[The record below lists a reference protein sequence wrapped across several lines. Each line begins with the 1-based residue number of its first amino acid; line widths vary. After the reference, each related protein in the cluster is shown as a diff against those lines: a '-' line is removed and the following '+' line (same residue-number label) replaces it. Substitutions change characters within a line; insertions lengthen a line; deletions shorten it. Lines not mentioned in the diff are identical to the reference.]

1 MADGSITI
9 DARLNKKGAESDL
22 KALQAKVKSTSKQ
35 IGDLD
40 KQLNSAQTKRS
51 ALGDS
56 LNQARQNAD
65 DTAVALEK
73 VNAQLENVKKS
84 HLADIKSEYPGL
96 SDSKVQDVLK
106 SRMEGETSLLNQNQK
121 LLDDLEKQ
129 DAKVAEIESDYNAQ
143 GDAISGLQ
151 KRHAALTAQLNQEN
165 DAVNQQKS
173 LIQHLSGED
182 DMQAYFNKQ
191 ADAIESSFAKIENRQ
206 NKAYGTVDESATQ
219 HAERIVADTKK
230 AVNAQDKA
238 AQAAE
243 NRAARER
250 AAAKSPKGS
259 SVPASSSS
267 AGLLSGRI
275 TGLNKA
281 LSGTLNNALRTVGGL
296 GARVFD
302 TLQRAVDGLRAK
314 LTQSSKNLAKF
325 RNRLMSIV
333 SGALVFNLISAG
345 LRKTTEWMGSAALS
359 SATLRAA
366 LGNLQGAAST
376 AAAPLLQAIL
386 PALTAIANAAAT
398 AFYYIAQL
406 VSFLTGK
413 SIGASKSAAKAMG
426 KYAKAAKS
434 AGSAADGA
442 LAKFDELDVLDK
454 NSGGGAGAIT
464 PNYDFNTDNPFL
476 DEILQAIKDGD
487 WYGVGQLIGEKLRD
501 SLNTIPWPDIQDKA
515 RAWATNIAN
524 CINGFIEVPGLWE
537 AIGHTV
543 AQGLN
548 TALIFAD
555 TLMQGIHWDSLGAG
569 IARGLT
575 TAVAELD
582 WPLLGRVLTDGMRAA
597 ILTLYGFV
605 QTYTGWADL
614 GNSIA
619 ACINSAIANIPW
631 MEAGLGLSGFVIGL
645 LNTLIA
651 AVQGT
656 DWTTLG
662 QNIVSMIGAIDWVG
676 LFSAMGT
683 LAIDVLQAING
694 IIDQVDWGAVGQ
706 KIMECIEAVDWAGI
720 LSQLGEI
727 INNLWPMLMTIIGA
741 SLLPIIGGFVI
752 DSVLAELSKQVGI
765 MGVQLLGKIAGWIVG
780 TMLPTILSGLTA
792 LITAIVS
799 AIGLWPATIIAVL
812 LILGAAVF
820 ACLAAHWD
828 EIKQKLGETL
838 DNLQEKVHSAGEKIK
853 EIWDALWLVVKLIG
867 MQLWEDITQGWN
879 DFWTNIGT
887 ALDSAAA
894 DIQQGW
900 NDAWTAVSDFVSDIW
915 EGITDTIETAI
926 NGIIGL
932 VNGMISAIVGGVNG
946 VISVLNGFGFDV
958 PEWAQDKLG
967 VERVGFNIDPITAP
981 QIPYLAQGAVIP
993 ANHEFL
999 AVLGDQ
1005 TNGTNIEAPLATIQQ
1020 ALAEVMEAYTGQQDI
1035 TIKFAASGGL
1045 EQLVRL
1051 LKPYIDKEEN
1061 RRGAKLVT
1069 GGVY

>member
-129 DAKVAEIESDYNAQ
+129 DTKVAEIESDYNAQ

-206 NKAYGTVDESATQ
+206 NKAYGTIDESATQ

-259 SVPASSSS
+259 SVPGSSSS

-406 VSFLTGK
+406 VAFLTGK

-454 NSGGGAGAIT
+454 NSGGGGAGAIT

-501 SLNTIPWPDIQDKA
+501 SLNAIPWPDIQDKA

-569 IARGLT
+569 LARGIT

-597 ILTLYGFV
+597 ILTLYSFV

-631 MEAGLGLSGFVIGL
+631 MEAGLGLSGFVVGL
-645 LNTLIA
+645 LHTLIA
-651 AVQGT
+651 TVQGT
-656 DWTTLG
+656 DWTALG
-662 QNIVSMIGAIDWVG
+662 QNIVSMVSAIDWVG

-694 IIDQVDWGAVGQ
+694 ILDQVDWGAVGQ

-727 INNLWPMLMTIIGA
+727 INNNWPLLLAILGA
-741 SLLPIIGGFVI
+741 ALLPQISTF
-752 DSVLAELSKQVGI
+752 
-765 MGVQLLGKIAGWIVG
+765 
-780 TMLPTILSGLTA
+780 ILSTVLGAVLNA
-792 LITAIVS
+792 LAVFIASVVAS
-799 AIGLWPATIIAVL
+799 IGLWPL
-812 LILGAAVF
+812 LLVAAVSVI
-820 ACLAAHWD
+820 LAAIIETLRKHGD
-828 EIKQKLGETL
+828 DIRAGVDKFGETIA
-838 DNLQEKVHSAGEKIK
+838 DIIRSAGEKVK
-853 EIWDALWLVVKLIG
+853 EIWNGLWLTVKLIG

-946 VISVLNGFGFDV
+946 VIGVLNGFGFDV

-1035 TIKFAASGGL
+1035 TIRFAGDLA
-1045 EQLVRL
+1045 QLARV

>member
-151 KRHAALTAQLNQEN
+151 KRHAALIAQLNQEN

-250 AAAKSPKGS
+250 AAAAGTSSPAKPTSGN
-259 SVPASSSS
+259 PLRGA
-267 AGLLSGRI
+267 SGRVGSL
-275 TGLNKA
+275 TRA
-281 LSGTLNNALRTVGGL
+281 LSGALSNALRTVGGL
-296 GARVFD
+296 GVRVFG
-302 TLQRAVDGLRAK
+302 TLQRAVDGVRAK
-314 LTQSSKNLAKF
+314 LTQSSKNLASF
-325 RNRLMSIV
+325 RNRLMGIV

-345 LRKTTEWMGSAALS
+345 LRKATEWMGSAALS

-376 AAAPLLQAIL
+376 AAAPLLQALL

-406 VSFLTGK
+406 VAFLTGK

-454 NSGGGAGAIT
+454 NSGGGGAGAIT

-501 SLNTIPWPDIQDKA
+501 SLNAIPWPDIQDKA

-597 ILTLYGFV
+597 ILTLYSFV
-605 QTYTGWADL
+605 QTYEGWADL

-619 ACINSAIANIPW
+619 ACLNSAIANIPW
-631 MEAGLGLSGFVIGL
+631 TEAGLGLSGFVIGL

-676 LFSAMGT
+676 LFSTLST
-683 LAIDVLQAING
+683 LALSILEAANNVLS
-694 IIDQVDWGAVGQ
+694 QVDWNAVGE
-706 KIMECIEAVDWAGI
+706 KVKECLEAVDWVGI
-720 LSQLGEI
+720 LSQLGEL
-727 INNLWPMLMTIIGA
+727 INNNWPLLLATLGA
-741 SLLPIIGGFVI
+741 ALLPQISTFILSTVLG
-752 DSVLAELSKQVGI
+752 SVLTSLAGF
-765 MGVQLLGKIAGWIVG
+765 IASVV
-780 TMLPTILSGLTA
+780 A
-792 LITAIVS
+792 
-799 AIGLWPATIIAVL
+799 AIGLWPL
-812 LILGAAVF
+812 LLVAAVSVILIAIIETLRKHGDDIRAGVDKF
-820 ACLAAHWD
+820 
-828 EIKQKLGETL
+828 GETIA
-838 DNLQEKVHSAGEKIK
+838 DIIRSAGEKIK
-853 EIWDALWLVVKLIG
+853 AIWGALWLVVKLIG
-867 MQLWEDITQGWN
+867 MQLWENITQGWN
-879 DFWTNIGT
+879 DFWTNIGI
-887 ALDSAAA
+887 ALNSAAA

-932 VNGMISAIVGGVNG
+932 VNGMISAIVAGVNG
-946 VISVLNGFGFDV
+946 VIGVLNGFGFDV

-1035 TIKFAASGGL
+1035 TIRFAGDLA
-1045 EQLVRL
+1045 QLARV

>member
-121 LLDDLEKQ
+121 LLNDLEKQ

-219 HAERIVADTKK
+219 HAERIVAETQK

-243 NRAARER
+243 SRAAREH
-250 AAAKSPKGS
+250 AIAAKSPKGS
-259 SVPASSSS
+259 SVPGSSGS

-281 LSGTLNNALRTVGGL
+281 LSGTLNNALRTVGGI
-296 GARVFD
+296 GTRVFG
-302 TLQRAVDGLRAK
+302 TLQQAVDGLRAK

-366 LGNLQGAAST
+366 LGSLQGAAST

-413 SIGASKSAAKAMG
+413 SIGASQSAAKAMG

-501 SLNTIPWPDIQDKA
+501 SLNAIPWPDIQDKA

-597 ILTLYGFV
+597 ILTLYSFV

-631 MEAGLGLSGFVIGL
+631 MEAGLGLSGFVVGL
-645 LNTLIA
+645 LHTLIA
-651 AVQGT
+651 TVQST
-656 DWTTLG
+656 DWTALG
-662 QNIVSMIGAIDWVG
+662 QNIVSMVSSIDWVG

-694 IIDQVDWGAVGQ
+694 ILDQVDWGAVGQ

-727 INNLWPMLMTIIGA
+727 INNNWPLLLAILGA
-741 SLLPIIGGFVI
+741 ALLPQISTF
-752 DSVLAELSKQVGI
+752 
-765 MGVQLLGKIAGWIVG
+765 
-780 TMLPTILSGLTA
+780 ILSTVLGAVLNA
-792 LITAIVS
+792 LAVFIASVVAS
-799 AIGLWPATIIAVL
+799 IGLWPL
-812 LILGAAVF
+812 LLVAAVSVI
-820 ACLAAHWD
+820 LAAIIETLRKHGD
-828 EIKQKLGETL
+828 DIRAGVDKFGETIA
-838 DNLQEKVHSAGEKIK
+838 DIIRSAGEKVK
-853 EIWDALWLVVKLIG
+853 EIWNGLWLTVKLIG

-879 DFWTNIGT
+879 DFWINIGT

-946 VISVLNGFGFDV
+946 VIGVLNGFGFDV

-1035 TIKFAASGGL
+1035 TIRFAGDLA
-1045 EQLVRL
+1045 QLARV

>member
-121 LLDDLEKQ
+121 LLNDLEKQ
-129 DAKVAEIESDYNAQ
+129 DAKVAEIEWDYNAQ

-219 HAERIVADTKK
+219 HAERIVAETQK

-243 NRAARER
+243 SRAAREH
-250 AAAKSPKGS
+250 AIAAKSPKGS
-259 SVPASSSS
+259 SVPGSSGS

-281 LSGTLNNALRTVGGL
+281 LSGTLNNALRTVGGI
-296 GARVFD
+296 GTRVFG
-302 TLQRAVDGLRAK
+302 TLQQAVDGLRAK

-366 LGNLQGAAST
+366 LGSLQGAAST

-413 SIGASKSAAKAMG
+413 SIGASQSAAKAMG

-501 SLNTIPWPDIQDKA
+501 SLNAIPWPDIQDKA

-597 ILTLYGFV
+597 ILTLYSFV

-645 LNTLIA
+645 LHTLIA
-651 AVQGT
+651 TVQGT
-656 DWTTLG
+656 DWTALG
-662 QNIVSMIGAIDWVG
+662 QNIVSMVSAIDWVG
-676 LFSAMGT
+676 LFSAMST

-694 IIDQVDWGAVGQ
+694 ILNQVDWDAVGQ
-706 KIMECIEAVDWAGI
+706 KIMECLEAVDWAGI

-727 INNLWPMLMTIIGA
+727 INNNWPLLLAVLGA
-741 SLLPIIGGFVI
+741 ALLPQISTF
-752 DSVLAELSKQVGI
+752 
-765 MGVQLLGKIAGWIVG
+765 
-780 TMLPTILSGLTA
+780 ILSTVLGAVLKA
-792 LITAIVS
+792 LAVFIASVVAS
-799 AIGLWPATIIAVL
+799 IGLWPLLLVTAVAVIMTAIIETLRKHGDDIRAGVDK
-812 LILGAAVF
+812 F
-820 ACLAAHWD
+820 
-828 EIKQKLGETL
+828 GETIA
-838 DNLQEKVHSAGEKIK
+838 DIIRSAGEKIK

-915 EGITDTIETAI
+915 DGITDTIKTAI

-946 VISVLNGFGFDV
+946 VIGVLNGFGFDV

-1035 TIKFAASGGL
+1035 TIRFAGDLA
-1045 EQLVRL
+1045 QLARV

>member
-121 LLDDLEKQ
+121 LLNDLEKQ

-219 HAERIVADTKK
+219 HAERIVAETQK

-243 NRAARER
+243 SRAAREH
-250 AAAKSPKGS
+250 AIAAKSPKGS
-259 SVPASSSS
+259 SVPGSSGS

-281 LSGTLNNALRTVGGL
+281 LSGTLNNALRTVGGI
-296 GARVFD
+296 GTRVFG
-302 TLQRAVDGLRAK
+302 TLQQAVDGLRAK

-366 LGNLQGAAST
+366 LGSLQGAAST

-413 SIGASKSAAKAMG
+413 SIGASQSAAKAMG

-501 SLNTIPWPDIQDKA
+501 SLNAIPWPDIQDKA

-597 ILTLYGFV
+597 ILTLYSFV

-631 MEAGLGLSGFVIGL
+631 MEAGLGLSGFVVGL
-645 LNTLIA
+645 LHTLIA
-651 AVQGT
+651 TVQGT
-656 DWTTLG
+656 DWTALG
-662 QNIVSMIGAIDWVG
+662 QNIVSMVSSIDWVG

-694 IIDQVDWGAVGQ
+694 ILDQVDWGAVGQ

-727 INNLWPMLMTIIGA
+727 INNNWPLLLAILGA
-741 SLLPIIGGFVI
+741 ALLPQISTF
-752 DSVLAELSKQVGI
+752 
-765 MGVQLLGKIAGWIVG
+765 
-780 TMLPTILSGLTA
+780 ILSTVLGAVLNA
-792 LITAIVS
+792 LAVFIASVVAS
-799 AIGLWPATIIAVL
+799 IGLWPL
-812 LILGAAVF
+812 LLVAAVSVI
-820 ACLAAHWD
+820 LAAIIETLRKHGD
-828 EIKQKLGETL
+828 DIRAGVDKFGETIA
-838 DNLQEKVHSAGEKIK
+838 DIIRSAGEKVK
-853 EIWDALWLVVKLIG
+853 EIWNGLWLTVKLIG

-879 DFWTNIGT
+879 DFWINIGT

-915 EGITDTIETAI
+915 EDITDTIETAI

-946 VISVLNGFGFDV
+946 VIGVLNGFGFDV

-1035 TIKFAASGGL
+1035 TIRFAGDLA
-1045 EQLVRL
+1045 QLARV

>member
-84 HLADIKSEYPGL
+84 HLADIKSDYPGL

-151 KRHAALTAQLNQEN
+151 KRHAALTSQLNQEN

-259 SVPASSSS
+259 SVPGSSSS
-267 AGLLSGRI
+267 ARLLSGRI

-501 SLNTIPWPDIQDKA
+501 SLNAIPWPDIQDKA

-597 ILTLYGFV
+597 ILTLYSFV

-631 MEAGLGLSGFVIGL
+631 MEAGLGLSGFVVGL
-645 LNTLIA
+645 LHTLIA
-651 AVQGT
+651 TVQGT
-656 DWTTLG
+656 DWTALG
-662 QNIVSMIGAIDWVG
+662 QNIVSMVSAIDWVG

-683 LAIDVLQAING
+683 LAIDVLQAINS
-694 IIDQVDWGAVGQ
+694 ILDQVDWDAVGQ
-706 KIMECIEAVDWAGI
+706 KIMECIEVVDWAGI

-727 INNLWPMLMTIIGA
+727 INNNWPLLLAILGA
-741 SLLPIIGGFVI
+741 ALLPQISTF
-752 DSVLAELSKQVGI
+752 
-765 MGVQLLGKIAGWIVG
+765 
-780 TMLPTILSGLTA
+780 ILSTVLGTVLNA
-792 LITAIVS
+792 LAVFIASVVAS
-799 AIGLWPATIIAVL
+799 IGLWPL
-812 LILGAAVF
+812 LLVAAVSVI
-820 ACLAAHWD
+820 LAAIIETLRKHGD
-828 EIKQKLGETL
+828 DIRAGVDKFGETIA
-838 DNLQEKVHSAGEKIK
+838 DIIRSAGEKVK
-853 EIWDALWLVVKLIG
+853 EIWNGLWLTVKLIG

-932 VNGMISAIVGGVNG
+932 VNSMISAIVGGVNG

-1005 TNGTNIEAPLATIQQ
+1005 TNGTNIEAPLATIQH

-1035 TIKFAASGGL
+1035 TIRFAGDLA
-1045 EQLVRL
+1045 QLARV

>member
-84 HLADIKSEYPGL
+84 HLADIKSDYPGL

-259 SVPASSSS
+259 SVPGSSSS

-314 LTQSSKNLAKF
+314 LTQSSKNLASF

-501 SLNTIPWPDIQDKA
+501 SLNAIPWPDIQDKA

-597 ILTLYGFV
+597 ILTLYSFV

-631 MEAGLGLSGFVIGL
+631 MEAGLGLSGFVVGL
-645 LNTLIA
+645 LHTLIA
-651 AVQGT
+651 TVQGT
-656 DWTTLG
+656 DWTALG
-662 QNIVSMIGAIDWVG
+662 QNIVSMVSAIDWVG

-683 LAIDVLQAING
+683 LAIDVLQAINS
-694 IIDQVDWGAVGQ
+694 ILDQVDWDAVGQ
-706 KIMECIEAVDWAGI
+706 KIMACIEVVDWAGI

-727 INNLWPMLMTIIGA
+727 INNNWPLLLAILGA
-741 SLLPIIGGFVI
+741 ALLPQISTF
-752 DSVLAELSKQVGI
+752 
-765 MGVQLLGKIAGWIVG
+765 
-780 TMLPTILSGLTA
+780 ILSTVLGTVLNA
-792 LITAIVS
+792 LAVFIASVVAS
-799 AIGLWPATIIAVL
+799 IGLWPL
-812 LILGAAVF
+812 LLVAAVSVI
-820 ACLAAHWD
+820 LAAIIETLRKHGD
-828 EIKQKLGETL
+828 DIRAGVNKFGETIA
-838 DNLQEKVHSAGEKIK
+838 DIIRSAGEKVK
-853 EIWDALWLVVKLIG
+853 EIWNGLWLTVKLIG

-932 VNGMISAIVGGVNG
+932 VNSMISAIVGGVNG

-1035 TIKFAASGGL
+1035 TIRFAGDLA
-1045 EQLVRL
+1045 QLARV

>member
-151 KRHAALTAQLNQEN
+151 KRHAALTAQLNQEK

-259 SVPASSSS
+259 SVPGSSSS

-376 AAAPLLQAIL
+376 AAAPLLHAIL

-413 SIGASKSAAKAMG
+413 SIGASQGAAKAMG

-501 SLNTIPWPDIQDKA
+501 SLNAIPWPDIQDKA

-569 IARGLT
+569 LARGLT

-597 ILTLYGFV
+597 ILTLYSFV

-631 MEAGLGLSGFVIGL
+631 MEAGLGLSGFVVGL
-645 LNTLIA
+645 LHTLIA
-651 AVQGT
+651 TVQGT
-656 DWTTLG
+656 DWTALG
-662 QNIVSMIGAIDWVG
+662 QNIVSMVSAIDWVG

-694 IIDQVDWGAVGQ
+694 ILDQVDWGAVGQ
-706 KIMECIEAVDWAGI
+706 KIMECIEAVDWTGI

-727 INNLWPMLMTIIGA
+727 INNNWPLLLAILGA
-741 SLLPIIGGFVI
+741 ALLPQISTF
-752 DSVLAELSKQVGI
+752 
-765 MGVQLLGKIAGWIVG
+765 
-780 TMLPTILSGLTA
+780 ILSTVLGTVLNA
-792 LITAIVS
+792 LAVFIASVVAS
-799 AIGLWPATIIAVL
+799 IGLWPL
-812 LILGAAVF
+812 LLVAAVSVI
-820 ACLAAHWD
+820 LAAIIETLRKHGD
-828 EIKQKLGETL
+828 DIRAGVDKFGETIA
-838 DNLQEKVHSAGEKIK
+838 DIIRSAGEKIK
-853 EIWDALWLVVKLIG
+853 AIWDALWLVVKLIG
-867 MQLWEDITQGWN
+867 MQLWEDIQQGWN

-915 EGITDTIETAI
+915 EDITDTIETAI

-932 VNGMISAIVGGVNG
+932 VNSMISAIVGGVNS
-946 VISVLNGFGFDV
+946 VIGVLNGFGFDV

-1035 TIKFAASGGL
+1035 TIRFAGDLA
-1045 EQLVRL
+1045 QLARV

>member
-106 SRMEGETSLLNQNQK
+106 SRMEGETSLLSQNQK

-129 DAKVAEIESDYNAQ
+129 DTKVAEIESDYNAQ

-243 NRAARER
+243 DRAARER

-259 SVPASSSS
+259 SVPGSSSS

-314 LTQSSKNLAKF
+314 LTQSNKNLASF

-464 PNYDFNTDNPFL
+464 PNYDFSTDNPFL

-501 SLNTIPWPDIQDKA
+501 SLNAIPWPDIQDKA

-569 IARGLT
+569 LARGLT

-597 ILTLYGFV
+597 ILTLYSFV

-631 MEAGLGLSGFVIGL
+631 MEAGLGLSGFVVGL
-645 LNTLIA
+645 LHTLIA
-651 AVQGT
+651 TVQGT
-656 DWTTLG
+656 DWTALG
-662 QNIVSMIGAIDWVG
+662 QNIVSMVSAIDWVG

-694 IIDQVDWGAVGQ
+694 ILDQVDWGAVGQ

-727 INNLWPMLMTIIGA
+727 INNNWPLLLAILGA
-741 SLLPIIGGFVI
+741 ALLPQISTF
-752 DSVLAELSKQVGI
+752 
-765 MGVQLLGKIAGWIVG
+765 
-780 TMLPTILSGLTA
+780 ILSTVLGTVLNA
-792 LITAIVS
+792 LAVFIASVVAS
-799 AIGLWPATIIAVL
+799 IGLWPL
-812 LILGAAVF
+812 LLVAAVSVI
-820 ACLAAHWD
+820 LAAIIETLRKHGD
-828 EIKQKLGETL
+828 DIRAGVDKFGETIA
-838 DNLQEKVHSAGEKIK
+838 DIIRSAGEKIK

-867 MQLWEDITQGWN
+867 MQLWEDITQSWN

-932 VNGMISAIVGGVNG
+932 VNSMISAIVGGVNG
-946 VISVLNGFGFDV
+946 VIGVLNGFGFDV

-1035 TIKFAASGGL
+1035 TIRFAGDLA
-1045 EQLVRL
+1045 QLARV

>member
-129 DAKVAEIESDYNAQ
+129 DTKVAEIESDYNAQ

-206 NKAYGTVDESATQ
+206 NKAYGTINESATQ

-259 SVPASSSS
+259 SVPGSSSS

-464 PNYDFNTDNPFL
+464 PNYDFSTDNPFL

-501 SLNTIPWPDIQDKA
+501 SLNAIPWPDIQDKA

-569 IARGLT
+569 LARGLT
-575 TAVAELD
+575 TAVAELN

-597 ILTLYGFV
+597 ILTLYSFV

-631 MEAGLGLSGFVIGL
+631 MEAGLGLSGFVVGL
-645 LNTLIA
+645 LHTLIA
-651 AVQGT
+651 TVQGT
-656 DWTTLG
+656 DWTALG
-662 QNIVSMIGAIDWVG
+662 QNIVSMVSAIDWVG

-694 IIDQVDWGAVGQ
+694 ILDQVDWGAVGQ

-727 INNLWPMLMTIIGA
+727 INNNWPLLLAILGA
-741 SLLPIIGGFVI
+741 ALLPQISTF
-752 DSVLAELSKQVGI
+752 
-765 MGVQLLGKIAGWIVG
+765 
-780 TMLPTILSGLTA
+780 ILSTVLGTVLNA
-792 LITAIVS
+792 LAVFIASVVAS
-799 AIGLWPATIIAVL
+799 IGLWPL
-812 LILGAAVF
+812 LLVAAVSVI
-820 ACLAAHWD
+820 LAAIIETLRKHGD
-828 EIKQKLGETL
+828 DIRAGVDKFGETIA
-838 DNLQEKVHSAGEKIK
+838 DIIRSAGEKVK
-853 EIWDALWLVVKLIG
+853 EIWNGLWLTVKLIG

-932 VNGMISAIVGGVNG
+932 VNSMISAIVGGVNG
-946 VISVLNGFGFDV
+946 VIGVLNGFGFDV

-1035 TIKFAASGGL
+1035 TIRFAGDLA
-1045 EQLVRL
+1045 QLARV

>member
-129 DAKVAEIESDYNAQ
+129 DTKVAEIESDYNAQ

-206 NKAYGTVDESATQ
+206 NKAYGTIDESATQ

-259 SVPASSSS
+259 SVPGSSSS

-296 GARVFD
+296 GARVFG

-345 LRKTTEWMGSAALS
+345 LRKITEWMGSAALS

-413 SIGASKSAAKAMG
+413 SIGASQSAAKAMG

-454 NSGGGAGAIT
+454 NSGGGGAGTIT

-501 SLNTIPWPDIQDKA
+501 SLNAIPWPDIQDKA

-569 IARGLT
+569 LARGLT

-597 ILTLYGFV
+597 ILTLYSFV

-631 MEAGLGLSGFVIGL
+631 MEAGLGLSGFVVGL
-645 LNTLIA
+645 LHTLIA
-651 AVQGT
+651 TVQGT
-656 DWTTLG
+656 DWTALG
-662 QNIVSMIGAIDWVG
+662 QNIVSMVSAIDWVG

-694 IIDQVDWGAVGQ
+694 ILDQVDWGAVGQ

-727 INNLWPMLMTIIGA
+727 INNNWPLLLAILGA
-741 SLLPIIGGFVI
+741 ALLPQISTF
-752 DSVLAELSKQVGI
+752 
-765 MGVQLLGKIAGWIVG
+765 
-780 TMLPTILSGLTA
+780 ILSTVLGTVLNA
-792 LITAIVS
+792 LAVFIASVVAS
-799 AIGLWPATIIAVL
+799 IGLWPL
-812 LILGAAVF
+812 LLVAAVSVI
-820 ACLAAHWD
+820 LAAIIETLRKHGD
-828 EIKQKLGETL
+828 DIRAGVDKFGETIA
-838 DNLQEKVHSAGEKIK
+838 DIIRSAGEKIK

-887 ALDSAAA
+887 ALDSAVA

-915 EGITDTIETAI
+915 DGITDTIETAI

-946 VISVLNGFGFDV
+946 VIGVLNGFGFDV

-1035 TIKFAASGGL
+1035 TIRFAGDLA
-1045 EQLVRL
+1045 QLARV

>member
-84 HLADIKSEYPGL
+84 HLADIKSDYPGL

-191 ADAIESSFAKIENRQ
+191 ADAIESSFSKIENRQ
-206 NKAYGTVDESATQ
+206 NKAYGTIDESATQ

-259 SVPASSSS
+259 SVPGSSSS

-376 AAAPLLQAIL
+376 AAAPLLQALL

-406 VSFLTGK
+406 VAFLTGK

-454 NSGGGAGAIT
+454 NSGGGGAGAIT

-501 SLNTIPWPDIQDKA
+501 SLNAIPWPDIQDKA

-569 IARGLT
+569 LARGLT

-597 ILTLYGFV
+597 ILTLYSFV

-631 MEAGLGLSGFVIGL
+631 MEAGLGLSGFVVGL
-645 LNTLIA
+645 LHTLIA
-651 AVQGT
+651 TVQGT
-656 DWTTLG
+656 DWTALG
-662 QNIVSMIGAIDWVG
+662 QNIVSMVSAIDWVG

-694 IIDQVDWGAVGQ
+694 ILDQVDWGAVGQ
-706 KIMECIEAVDWAGI
+706 KIMECIDAVDWAGI

-727 INNLWPMLMTIIGA
+727 INNNWPLLLAILGA
-741 SLLPIIGGFVI
+741 ALLPQISTF
-752 DSVLAELSKQVGI
+752 
-765 MGVQLLGKIAGWIVG
+765 
-780 TMLPTILSGLTA
+780 ILSTVLGTVLNA
-792 LITAIVS
+792 LAVFIASVVAS
-799 AIGLWPATIIAVL
+799 IGLWPL
-812 LILGAAVF
+812 LLVAAVSVI
-820 ACLAAHWD
+820 LAAIIETLRKHGD
-828 EIKQKLGETL
+828 DIRAGVDKFGETIA
-838 DNLQEKVHSAGEKIK
+838 DIIRSAGEKIK

-946 VISVLNGFGFDV
+946 VIGVLNGFGFDV

-1035 TIKFAASGGL
+1035 TIRFAGDLA
-1045 EQLVRL
+1045 QLARV

>member
-84 HLADIKSEYPGL
+84 HLADIKSDYPGL

-259 SVPASSSS
+259 SVPGSSSS

-314 LTQSSKNLAKF
+314 LTQSSKNLASF

-376 AAAPLLQAIL
+376 AAAPLLQALL

-501 SLNTIPWPDIQDKA
+501 SLNAIPWPDIQDKA

-597 ILTLYGFV
+597 ILTLYSFV

-631 MEAGLGLSGFVIGL
+631 MEAGLGLSGFVVGL
-645 LNTLIA
+645 LHTLIA
-651 AVQGT
+651 TVQGT
-656 DWTTLG
+656 DWTALG
-662 QNIVSMIGAIDWVG
+662 QNIVSMVSAIDWVG

-694 IIDQVDWGAVGQ
+694 ILNQVDWGAVGQ

-727 INNLWPMLMTIIGA
+727 INNNWPLLLTILGA
-741 SLLPIIGGFVI
+741 ALLPQISTF
-752 DSVLAELSKQVGI
+752 
-765 MGVQLLGKIAGWIVG
+765 
-780 TMLPTILSGLTA
+780 ILSTVLGAVLNA
-792 LITAIVS
+792 LAVFIASVVAS
-799 AIGLWPATIIAVL
+799 IGLWPL
-812 LILGAAVF
+812 LLVAAVSVI
-820 ACLAAHWD
+820 LAAIIETLRKHGD
-828 EIKQKLGETL
+828 DIRAGVDKFGETIA
-838 DNLQEKVHSAGEKIK
+838 DIIRSAGEKVK
-853 EIWDALWLVVKLIG
+853 EIWNGLWLTVKLIG

-887 ALDSAAA
+887 ALDSAVA

-932 VNGMISAIVGGVNG
+932 VNSMISAIVGGVNG

-1035 TIKFAASGGL
+1035 TIRFAGDLA
-1045 EQLVRL
+1045 QLARV

>member
-151 KRHAALTAQLNQEN
+151 KRHAALTAQLNQEKN
-165 DAVNQQKS
+165 AVNQQKS

-219 HAERIVADTKK
+219 HAERIVAETQK

-243 NRAARER
+243 SRAAREH
-250 AAAKSPKGS
+250 AIAAKSPKGS
-259 SVPASSSS
+259 SVPGSSGS

-296 GARVFD
+296 GARVFG

-345 LRKTTEWMGSAALS
+345 LRKITEWMGSAALS

-413 SIGASKSAAKAMG
+413 SIGASQSAAKAMG

-476 DEILQAIKDGD
+476 DEIMQAIKDGD

-501 SLNTIPWPDIQDKA
+501 SLNAIPWPDIQDKA

-597 ILTLYGFV
+597 ILTLYSFV

-631 MEAGLGLSGFVIGL
+631 TEAGLGLSGFVVGL
-645 LNTLIA
+645 LHTLIA
-651 AVQGT
+651 TVQGT
-656 DWTTLG
+656 DWTALG
-662 QNIVSMIGAIDWVG
+662 QNIVSMVSTIDWVG

-694 IIDQVDWGAVGQ
+694 ILDQVDWGAVGQ

-727 INNLWPMLMTIIGA
+727 INNNWPLLLAILGA
-741 SLLPIIGGFVI
+741 ALLPQISTF
-752 DSVLAELSKQVGI
+752 
-765 MGVQLLGKIAGWIVG
+765 
-780 TMLPTILSGLTA
+780 ILSTVLGAVLNA
-792 LITAIVS
+792 LAVFIASVVAS
-799 AIGLWPATIIAVL
+799 IGLWPL
-812 LILGAAVF
+812 LLVAAVSVI
-820 ACLAAHWD
+820 LAAIIETLRKHGD
-828 EIKQKLGETL
+828 DIRAGVDKFGETIA
-838 DNLQEKVHSAGEKIK
+838 DIIRSAGEKVK
-853 EIWDALWLVVKLIG
+853 EIWNGLWLTVKLIG

-887 ALDSAAA
+887 ALDSAVA

-932 VNGMISAIVGGVNG
+932 VNGMISAIVDGVNG
-946 VISVLNGFGFDV
+946 VIGVLNGFGFDV

-1035 TIKFAASGGL
+1035 TIRFAGDLA
-1045 EQLVRL
+1045 QLARV

>member
-151 KRHAALTAQLNQEN
+151 KRHAALTAQLNQEK

-219 HAERIVADTKK
+219 HAERIVAETQK

-243 NRAARER
+243 SRAAREH
-250 AAAKSPKGS
+250 AIAAKSPKGS
-259 SVPASSSS
+259 SVPGSSGS

-296 GARVFD
+296 GARVFG

-345 LRKTTEWMGSAALS
+345 LRKITEWMGSAALS

-413 SIGASKSAAKAMG
+413 SIGASQSAAKAMG

-476 DEILQAIKDGD
+476 DEIMQAIKDGD

-501 SLNTIPWPDIQDKA
+501 SLNAIPWPDIQDKA

-597 ILTLYGFV
+597 ILTLYSFV

-631 MEAGLGLSGFVIGL
+631 MEAGLGLSGFVVGL
-645 LNTLIA
+645 LHTLIA
-651 AVQGT
+651 TVQGT
-656 DWTTLG
+656 DWTALG
-662 QNIVSMIGAIDWVG
+662 QNIVSMVSAIDWVG

-694 IIDQVDWGAVGQ
+694 ILDQVDWGAVGQ
-706 KIMECIEAVDWAGI
+706 KIMECIDAVDWAGI

-727 INNLWPMLMTIIGA
+727 INNNWPLLLAILGA
-741 SLLPIIGGFVI
+741 ALLPQISTF
-752 DSVLAELSKQVGI
+752 
-765 MGVQLLGKIAGWIVG
+765 
-780 TMLPTILSGLTA
+780 ILSTVLGTVLNA
-792 LITAIVS
+792 LAVFIASVVAS
-799 AIGLWPATIIAVL
+799 IGLWPL
-812 LILGAAVF
+812 LLVAAVSVI
-820 ACLAAHWD
+820 LAAIIETLRKHGD
-828 EIKQKLGETL
+828 DIRAGVDKFGETIA
-838 DNLQEKVHSAGEKIK
+838 DIIRSAGEKIK

-887 ALDSAAA
+887 ALDSAVA

-932 VNGMISAIVGGVNG
+932 VNGMISAIVDGVNG
-946 VISVLNGFGFDV
+946 VIGVLNGFGFDV

-1035 TIKFAASGGL
+1035 TIRFAGDLA
-1045 EQLVRL
+1045 QLARV

>member
-121 LLDDLEKQ
+121 LLNDLEKQ

-219 HAERIVADTKK
+219 HAERIVAETQK

-243 NRAARER
+243 SRAAREH
-250 AAAKSPKGS
+250 AIAAKSPKGS
-259 SVPASSSS
+259 SVPGSSGS

-281 LSGTLNNALRTVGGL
+281 LSGTLNNALRTVGGI
-296 GARVFD
+296 GTRVFG
-302 TLQRAVDGLRAK
+302 TLQQAVDGLRAK

-366 LGNLQGAAST
+366 LGSLQGAAST

-413 SIGASKSAAKAMG
+413 SIGASQSAAKAMG

-454 NSGGGAGAIT
+454 NSDGGAGAIT

-476 DEILQAIKDGD
+476 DEIMQAVKDGD

-501 SLNTIPWPDIQDKA
+501 SLNAIPWPDIQDKA

-597 ILTLYGFV
+597 ILTLYSFV

-631 MEAGLGLSGFVIGL
+631 TEAGLGLSGFVVGL
-645 LNTLIA
+645 LHTLIA
-651 AVQGT
+651 TVQGT
-656 DWTTLG
+656 DWTALG
-662 QNIVSMIGAIDWVG
+662 QNIVSMVSTIDWVG

-694 IIDQVDWGAVGQ
+694 ILDQVDWGAVGQ

-727 INNLWPMLMTIIGA
+727 INNNWPLLLAILGA
-741 SLLPIIGGFVI
+741 ALLPQISTF
-752 DSVLAELSKQVGI
+752 
-765 MGVQLLGKIAGWIVG
+765 
-780 TMLPTILSGLTA
+780 ILSTVLGAVLNA
-792 LITAIVS
+792 LAVFIASVVAS
-799 AIGLWPATIIAVL
+799 IGLWPL
-812 LILGAAVF
+812 LLVAAVSVI
-820 ACLAAHWD
+820 LAAIIETLRKHGD
-828 EIKQKLGETL
+828 DIRAGVDKFGETIA
-838 DNLQEKVHSAGEKIK
+838 DIIRSAGEKVK
-853 EIWDALWLVVKLIG
+853 EIWNGLWLTVKLIG

-887 ALDSAAA
+887 ALDSAVA

-915 EGITDTIETAI
+915 ECITDTIETAI

-946 VISVLNGFGFDV
+946 VIGVLNGFGFDV
-958 PEWAQDKLG
+958 PEWAQDKIG

-1020 ALAEVMEAYTGQQDI
+1020 ALAEVMDAYTGQQDI
-1035 TIKFAASGGL
+1035 TIRFAGDLA
-1045 EQLVRL
+1045 QLARV

>member
-1 MADGSITI
+1 MADGSIII

-121 LLDDLEKQ
+121 ILDDLEKQ

-165 DAVNQQKS
+165 DAVNQQKN

-219 HAERIVADTKK
+219 HAERIVAETQK
-230 AVNAQDKA
+230 AVSAQDKA

-243 NRAARER
+243 SRAAREHA

-259 SVPASSSS
+259 SVPGSSGS

-296 GARVFD
+296 GARVFG

-314 LTQSSKNLAKF
+314 LTQSSKNIAKF

-345 LRKTTEWMGSAALS
+345 LRKITEWMGSAALS

-376 AAAPLLQAIL
+376 AATPLLQAIL

-413 SIGASKSAAKAMG
+413 SIGASQSAAKAMG

-476 DEILQAIKDGD
+476 DEIMQAIKDGD

-501 SLNTIPWPDIQDKA
+501 SLNAIPWPDIQDKA

-569 IARGLT
+569 LARGLT

-597 ILTLYGFV
+597 ILTLYSFV

-631 MEAGLGLSGFVIGL
+631 MEAGLGLSGFVVGL
-645 LNTLIA
+645 LHTLIA
-651 AVQGT
+651 TVQGT
-656 DWTTLG
+656 DWTALG
-662 QNIVSMIGAIDWVG
+662 QNIVSMVSAIDWVG

-694 IIDQVDWGAVGQ
+694 ILGQVDWGAVGQ
-706 KIMECIEAVDWAGI
+706 KIMDCIEAVDWAGI

-727 INNLWPMLMTIIGA
+727 INNNWPLLLAILGA
-741 SLLPIIGGFVI
+741 ALLPQISTFI
-752 DSVLAELSKQVGI
+752 LST
-765 MGVQLLGKIAGWIVG
+765 LLGAV
-780 TMLPTILSGLTA
+780 LNA
-792 LITAIVS
+792 LAVFITSVVAS
-799 AIGLWPATIIAVL
+799 IGLWPL
-812 LILGAAVF
+812 LLVAAVSVI
-820 ACLAAHWD
+820 LAAIIETLRKHGD
-828 EIKQKLGETL
+828 DIRAGVDKFGETIA
-838 DNLQEKVHSAGEKIK
+838 DIIRSAGEKVK
-853 EIWDALWLVVKLIG
+853 EIWNGLWLTVKLIG

-879 DFWTNIGT
+879 DFWANIGT

-932 VNGMISAIVGGVNG
+932 VNGMISAIVDGVNG
-946 VISVLNGFGFDV
+946 VIGVLNGFGFDV

-1035 TIKFAASGGL
+1035 TIRFAGDLA
-1045 EQLVRL
+1045 QLARV

>member
-129 DAKVAEIESDYNAQ
+129 DTKVAEIESDYNAQ

-206 NKAYGTVDESATQ
+206 NKAYGTIDESATQ

-259 SVPASSSS
+259 SVPGSSSS

-302 TLQRAVDGLRAK
+302 TLQCAVDGLRAK

-406 VSFLTGK
+406 VAFLTGK

-454 NSGGGAGAIT
+454 NSGGGGAGAIT

-501 SLNTIPWPDIQDKA
+501 SLNAIPWPDIQDKA

-597 ILTLYGFV
+597 ILTLYSFV

-631 MEAGLGLSGFVIGL
+631 TEAGLGLSGFVVGL
-645 LNTLIA
+645 LHTLIA
-651 AVQGT
+651 TVQGT
-656 DWTTLG
+656 DWTALG
-662 QNIVSMIGAIDWVG
+662 QNIVSMVSAIDWVG

-694 IIDQVDWGAVGQ
+694 ILDQVDWGAVGQ

-727 INNLWPMLMTIIGA
+727 INNNWPLLLAILGA
-741 SLLPIIGGFVI
+741 ALLPQISTF
-752 DSVLAELSKQVGI
+752 
-765 MGVQLLGKIAGWIVG
+765 
-780 TMLPTILSGLTA
+780 ILSTVLGAVLNA
-792 LITAIVS
+792 LAVFIASVVAS
-799 AIGLWPATIIAVL
+799 IGLWPL
-812 LILGAAVF
+812 LLVAAVSVI
-820 ACLAAHWD
+820 LAAIIETLRKHGD
-828 EIKQKLGETL
+828 DIRAGVDKFGETIA
-838 DNLQEKVHSAGEKIK
+838 DIIRSAGEKVK
-853 EIWDALWLVVKLIG
+853 EIWNGLWLTVKLIG

-932 VNGMISAIVGGVNG
+932 VNSMISAIVGGVNG

-1035 TIKFAASGGL
+1035 TIRFAGDLA
-1045 EQLVRL
+1045 QLARV

>member
-73 VNAQLENVKKS
+73 VNVQLENVKKS

-129 DAKVAEIESDYNAQ
+129 DTKVAEIESDYNAQ

-206 NKAYGTVDESATQ
+206 NKAYGTIDESATQ

-259 SVPASSSS
+259 SVPGSSSS

-464 PNYDFNTDNPFL
+464 PNYDFSTDNPFL

-501 SLNTIPWPDIQDKA
+501 SLNAIPWPDIQDKA

-569 IARGLT
+569 LARGLT

-597 ILTLYGFV
+597 ILTLYSFV

-631 MEAGLGLSGFVIGL
+631 MEAGLGLSGFVVGL
-645 LNTLIA
+645 LHTLIA
-651 AVQGT
+651 TVQGT
-656 DWTTLG
+656 DWTALG
-662 QNIVSMIGAIDWVG
+662 QNIVSMVSAIDWVG

-694 IIDQVDWGAVGQ
+694 ILGQVDWGAVGQ
-706 KIMECIEAVDWAGI
+706 KIMDCIEAVDWAGI

-727 INNLWPMLMTIIGA
+727 INNNWPLLLAILGA
-741 SLLPIIGGFVI
+741 ALLPQISTFI
-752 DSVLAELSKQVGI
+752 LST
-765 MGVQLLGKIAGWIVG
+765 LLGAVLNALAVFIASVVA
-780 TMLPTILSGLTA
+780 S
-792 LITAIVS
+792 
-799 AIGLWPATIIAVL
+799 IGLWPL
-812 LILGAAVF
+812 LLVAAVSVI
-820 ACLAAHWD
+820 LAAIIETLRKHGD
-828 EIKQKLGETL
+828 DIRAGVDKFGETIA
-838 DNLQEKVHSAGEKIK
+838 DIIRSAGEKVK
-853 EIWDALWLVVKLIG
+853 EIWNGLWLTVKLIG

-879 DFWTNIGT
+879 DFWANIGT
-887 ALDSAAA
+887 ALDSAVA

-932 VNGMISAIVGGVNG
+932 VNGMISAIVDGVNG
-946 VISVLNGFGFDV
+946 VIGVLNGFGFDV

-1035 TIKFAASGGL
+1035 TIRFAGDLA
-1045 EQLVRL
+1045 QLARV

>member
-121 LLDDLEKQ
+121 LLNDLEKQ

-219 HAERIVADTKK
+219 HAERIVAETQK

-243 NRAARER
+243 SRAAREH
-250 AAAKSPKGS
+250 AIAAKSPKGS
-259 SVPASSSS
+259 SVPGSSGS

-281 LSGTLNNALRTVGGL
+281 LSGTLNNALRTVGGI
-296 GARVFD
+296 GTRVFG
-302 TLQRAVDGLRAK
+302 TLQQAVDGLRAK

-366 LGNLQGAAST
+366 LGSLQGAAST

-413 SIGASKSAAKAMG
+413 SIGASQSAAKAMG

-501 SLNTIPWPDIQDKA
+501 SLNAIPWPDIQDKA

-597 ILTLYGFV
+597 ILTLYSFV

-631 MEAGLGLSGFVIGL
+631 MEAGLGLSGFVVGL
-645 LNTLIA
+645 LHTLIA
-651 AVQGT
+651 TVQGT
-656 DWTTLG
+656 DWTALG
-662 QNIVSMIGAIDWVG
+662 QNIVSMVSAIDWVG

-694 IIDQVDWGAVGQ
+694 ILDRVDWGVVGQ

-727 INNLWPMLMTIIGA
+727 INNNWPLLLAILGA
-741 SLLPIIGGFVI
+741 ALLPQISTF
-752 DSVLAELSKQVGI
+752 
-765 MGVQLLGKIAGWIVG
+765 
-780 TMLPTILSGLTA
+780 ILSTVLGTVLNA
-792 LITAIVS
+792 LAVFIASVVAS
-799 AIGLWPATIIAVL
+799 IGLWPL
-812 LILGAAVF
+812 LLVAAVSVI
-820 ACLAAHWD
+820 LAAIIETLRKHGD
-828 EIKQKLGETL
+828 DIRAGVDKFGETIA
-838 DNLQEKVHSAGEKIK
+838 DIIRSAGEKIK

-932 VNGMISAIVGGVNG
+932 VNSMISAIVGGVNG

-1035 TIKFAASGGL
+1035 TIRFAGDLA
-1045 EQLVRL
+1045 QLARV

>member
-40 KQLNSAQTKRS
+40 RQLNSAQTKRS

-121 LLDDLEKQ
+121 LLNDLEKQ

-219 HAERIVADTKK
+219 HAERVVAETQK
-230 AVNAQDKA
+230 AVSAQDKA

-243 NRAARER
+243 SRAAREH
-250 AAAKSPKGS
+250 AIAAKSPKGS
-259 SVPASSSS
+259 SVPGSSGS

-281 LSGTLNNALRTVGGL
+281 LSGTINNALRTVGGL
-296 GARVFD
+296 GARVFG

-345 LRKTTEWMGSAALS
+345 LRKITEWMGSAALS

-376 AAAPLLQAIL
+376 AAAPLLQALI

-413 SIGASKSAAKAMG
+413 SIGASQSAAKAMS

-476 DEILQAIKDGD
+476 DEIMQAVKDGD

-501 SLNTIPWPDIQDKA
+501 SLNAIPWPDIQDKA

-597 ILTLYGFV
+597 ILTLYSFV

-631 MEAGLGLSGFVIGL
+631 TEAGLGLSGFVVGL
-645 LNTLIA
+645 LHTLIA
-651 AVQGT
+651 TVQGT
-656 DWTTLG
+656 DWTALG
-662 QNIVSMIGAIDWVG
+662 QNIVSMVSTIDWVG

-694 IIDQVDWGAVGQ
+694 ILDQVDWGAVGQ

-727 INNLWPMLMTIIGA
+727 INNNWPLLLAILGA
-741 SLLPIIGGFVI
+741 ALLPQISTF
-752 DSVLAELSKQVGI
+752 
-765 MGVQLLGKIAGWIVG
+765 
-780 TMLPTILSGLTA
+780 ILSTVLGAVLNA
-792 LITAIVS
+792 LAVFIASVVAS
-799 AIGLWPATIIAVL
+799 IGLWPL
-812 LILGAAVF
+812 LLVAAVSVI
-820 ACLAAHWD
+820 LAAIIETLRKHGD
-828 EIKQKLGETL
+828 DIRAGVDKFGETIA
-838 DNLQEKVHSAGEKIK
+838 DIIRSAGEKVK
-853 EIWDALWLVVKLIG
+853 KIWNGLWLTVKLIG

-879 DFWTNIGT
+879 DFWINIGT

-946 VISVLNGFGFDV
+946 VIGVLNGFGFDV

-1035 TIKFAASGGL
+1035 TIRFAGDLA
-1045 EQLVRL
+1045 QLARV

>member
-84 HLADIKSEYPGL
+84 HLADIKSDYPGL

-259 SVPASSSS
+259 SVPGSSSS

-314 LTQSSKNLAKF
+314 LTQSSKNLASF

-376 AAAPLLQAIL
+376 AAAPLLQALL

-501 SLNTIPWPDIQDKA
+501 SLNAIPWPDIQDKA

-537 AIGHTV
+537 AVGHTV

-569 IARGLT
+569 LARGIT

-597 ILTLYGFV
+597 ILTLYSFV

-631 MEAGLGLSGFVIGL
+631 MEAGLGLSGFVVGL
-645 LNTLIA
+645 LHTLIA
-651 AVQGT
+651 TVQGT
-656 DWTTLG
+656 DWTALG
-662 QNIVSMIGAIDWVG
+662 QNIVSMVSAIDWVG

-694 IIDQVDWGAVGQ
+694 ILDQVDWGAVGQ

-727 INNLWPMLMTIIGA
+727 INNNWPLLLAILGA
-741 SLLPIIGGFVI
+741 ALLPQISTF
-752 DSVLAELSKQVGI
+752 
-765 MGVQLLGKIAGWIVG
+765 
-780 TMLPTILSGLTA
+780 ILSTVLGAVLNA
-792 LITAIVS
+792 LAVFIASVVAS
-799 AIGLWPATIIAVL
+799 IGLWPL
-812 LILGAAVF
+812 LLVAAVSVI
-820 ACLAAHWD
+820 LAAIIETLRKHGD
-828 EIKQKLGETL
+828 DIRAGVDKFGETIA
-838 DNLQEKVHSAGEKIK
+838 DIIRSAGEKVK
-853 EIWDALWLVVKLIG
+853 EIWNGLWLTVKLIG

-887 ALDSAAA
+887 ALDSAVA
-894 DIQQGW
+894 DIQRGW

-946 VISVLNGFGFDV
+946 VIGVLNGFGFDV

-1035 TIKFAASGGL
+1035 TIRFAGDLA
-1045 EQLVRL
+1045 QLARV

>member
-84 HLADIKSEYPGL
+84 HLADIKSDYPGL

-259 SVPASSSS
+259 SVPGSSSS

-314 LTQSSKNLAKF
+314 LTQSSKNLASF

-345 LRKTTEWMGSAALS
+345 LQKTTEWMGSAVLS

-376 AAAPLLQAIL
+376 AAAPLLQALL
-386 PALTAIANAAAT
+386 PALTAIASAAAT

-454 NSGGGAGAIT
+454 NSGGGGAGAIT

-501 SLNTIPWPDIQDKA
+501 SLNAIPWPDIQDKA

-537 AIGHTV
+537 AVGHTV

-569 IARGLT
+569 LARGIT

-597 ILTLYGFV
+597 ILTLYSFV

-631 MEAGLGLSGFVIGL
+631 MEAGLGLSGFVVGL
-645 LNTLIA
+645 LHTLIA
-651 AVQGT
+651 TVQGT
-656 DWTTLG
+656 DWTALG
-662 QNIVSMIGAIDWVG
+662 QNIVSMVSAIDWVG

-683 LAIDVLQAING
+683 LAIDVLQGING
-694 IIDQVDWGAVGQ
+694 ILDQVDWGAVGQ

-727 INNLWPMLMTIIGA
+727 INNNWPLLLAILGA
-741 SLLPIIGGFVI
+741 ALLPQISTF
-752 DSVLAELSKQVGI
+752 
-765 MGVQLLGKIAGWIVG
+765 
-780 TMLPTILSGLTA
+780 ILSTVLGAVLNA
-792 LITAIVS
+792 LAVFIASVVAS
-799 AIGLWPATIIAVL
+799 IGLWPL
-812 LILGAAVF
+812 LLVAAVSVI
-820 ACLAAHWD
+820 LAAIIETLRKHGD
-828 EIKQKLGETL
+828 DIRAGVDKFGETIA
-838 DNLQEKVHSAGEKIK
+838 DIIRSAGEKVK
-853 EIWDALWLVVKLIG
+853 EIWNGLWLTVKLIG

-887 ALDSAAA
+887 ALDNAAA

-932 VNGMISAIVGGVNG
+932 VNGMISAIVGGVNS
-946 VISVLNGFGFDV
+946 VIGVLNGFGFDV
-958 PEWAQDKLG
+958 PEWARDKLG

-1035 TIKFAASGGL
+1035 TIRFAGDLA
-1045 EQLVRL
+1045 QLARV

>member
-129 DAKVAEIESDYNAQ
+129 DTKVAEIESDYNAQ

-206 NKAYGTVDESATQ
+206 NKAYGTIDESATQ

-259 SVPASSSS
+259 SVPGSSSS

-345 LRKTTEWMGSAALS
+345 LRKITEWMGSAALS

-406 VSFLTGK
+406 VAFLTGK

-454 NSGGGAGAIT
+454 NSGGGGAGAIT

-501 SLNTIPWPDIQDKA
+501 SLNAIPWPDIQDKA

-597 ILTLYGFV
+597 ILTLYSFV

-631 MEAGLGLSGFVIGL
+631 MEAGLGLSGFVVGL
-645 LNTLIA
+645 LHTLIA
-651 AVQGT
+651 TVQGT
-656 DWTTLG
+656 DWTALG
-662 QNIVSMIGAIDWVG
+662 QNIVSMVSAIDWVG

-694 IIDQVDWGAVGQ
+694 ILDQVDWGAVGQ
-706 KIMECIEAVDWAGI
+706 KIMECIEAVDWAGV

-727 INNLWPMLMTIIGA
+727 INNNWPLLLAILGA
-741 SLLPIIGGFVI
+741 ALLPQISTF
-752 DSVLAELSKQVGI
+752 
-765 MGVQLLGKIAGWIVG
+765 
-780 TMLPTILSGLTA
+780 ILSTVLGAVLNA
-792 LITAIVS
+792 LAVFIASVVAS
-799 AIGLWPATIIAVL
+799 IGLWPL
-812 LILGAAVF
+812 LLVAAVSVI
-820 ACLAAHWD
+820 LAAIIETLRKHGD
-828 EIKQKLGETL
+828 DIRAGVDKFGETIA
-838 DNLQEKVHSAGEKIK
+838 DIIRSAGEKVK
-853 EIWDALWLVVKLIG
+853 EIWNGLWLTVKLIG

-887 ALDSAAA
+887 ALDNAAA

-932 VNGMISAIVGGVNG
+932 VNGMISAIVGGVNS
-946 VISVLNGFGFDV
+946 VIGVLNGFGFDV
-958 PEWAQDKLG
+958 PEWARDKLG

-1035 TIKFAASGGL
+1035 TIRFAGDLA
-1045 EQLVRL
+1045 QLARV

>member
-106 SRMEGETSLLNQNQK
+106 SRMEGETSLLNQNHK
-121 LLDDLEKQ
+121 LLNDLEQQ
-129 DAKVAEIESDYNAQ
+129 DDKVAEIESDYNAQ

-151 KRHAALTAQLNQEN
+151 ERHAALTAQLNQEN

-219 HAERIVADTKK
+219 HAERIVAETQK

-243 NRAARER
+243 SRAAREH
-250 AAAKSPKGS
+250 AIAAKSPKGS
-259 SVPASSSS
+259 SVPGSSGS

-281 LSGTLNNALRTVGGL
+281 LSGTLNNALRTVGGI
-296 GARVFD
+296 GTRVFG
-302 TLQRAVDGLRAK
+302 TLQQAVDGLRAK

-366 LGNLQGAAST
+366 LGSLQGAAST

-413 SIGASKSAAKAMG
+413 SIGASQSAAKAMG

-501 SLNTIPWPDIQDKA
+501 SLNAIPWPDIQDKA

-597 ILTLYGFV
+597 ILTLYSFV

-631 MEAGLGLSGFVIGL
+631 MEAGLGLSGFVVGL
-645 LNTLIA
+645 LHTLIA
-651 AVQGT
+651 TVQGT
-656 DWTTLG
+656 DWTALG
-662 QNIVSMIGAIDWVG
+662 QNIVSMVSSIDWVG

-694 IIDQVDWGAVGQ
+694 ILDQVDWGAVGQ

-727 INNLWPMLMTIIGA
+727 INNNWPLLLAILGA
-741 SLLPIIGGFVI
+741 ALLPQISTF
-752 DSVLAELSKQVGI
+752 
-765 MGVQLLGKIAGWIVG
+765 
-780 TMLPTILSGLTA
+780 ILSTVLGAVLNA
-792 LITAIVS
+792 LAVFIASVVAS
-799 AIGLWPATIIAVL
+799 IGLWPL
-812 LILGAAVF
+812 LLVAAVSVI
-820 ACLAAHWD
+820 LAAIIETLRKHGD
-828 EIKQKLGETL
+828 DIRAGVDKFGETIA
-838 DNLQEKVHSAGEKIK
+838 DIIRSAGEKVK
-853 EIWDALWLVVKLIG
+853 EIWNGLWLTVKLIG

-879 DFWTNIGT
+879 DFWINIGT

-946 VISVLNGFGFDV
+946 VIGVLNGFGFDV

-1035 TIKFAASGGL
+1035 TIRFAGDLA
-1045 EQLVRL
+1045 QLARV

>member
-73 VNAQLENVKKS
+73 VNAQLENAKKS

-165 DAVNQQKS
+165 EAVNQQKS

-219 HAERIVADTKK
+219 HAERIVAETQK

-243 NRAARER
+243 SRAAREH
-250 AAAKSPKGS
+250 AIAAKSPKGS
-259 SVPASSSS
+259 SVPGSSGS

-296 GARVFD
+296 GARVFG

-366 LGNLQGAAST
+366 LGSLQGAAST

-413 SIGASKSAAKAMG
+413 SIGASQSAAKAMG

-501 SLNTIPWPDIQDKA
+501 SLNAIPWPDIQDKA

-597 ILTLYGFV
+597 ILTLYSFV

-631 MEAGLGLSGFVIGL
+631 MEAGLGLSGFVVGL
-645 LNTLIA
+645 LHTLIA
-651 AVQGT
+651 TVQGT
-656 DWTTLG
+656 DWTALG
-662 QNIVSMIGAIDWVG
+662 QNIVSMVSAIDWVG

-694 IIDQVDWGAVGQ
+694 ILDQADWGAVGQ

-727 INNLWPMLMTIIGA
+727 INNNWPLLLAILGA
-741 SLLPIIGGFVI
+741 ALLPQISTF
-752 DSVLAELSKQVGI
+752 
-765 MGVQLLGKIAGWIVG
+765 
-780 TMLPTILSGLTA
+780 ILSTVLGTVLNA
-792 LITAIVS
+792 LAVFIASVVAS
-799 AIGLWPATIIAVL
+799 IGLWPL
-812 LILGAAVF
+812 LLVAAVSVI
-820 ACLAAHWD
+820 LAAIIETLRKHGD
-828 EIKQKLGETL
+828 DIRAGVDKFGETIA
-838 DNLQEKVHSAGEKIK
+838 DIIRSAGEKIK

-887 ALDSAAA
+887 ALDNAAA

-946 VISVLNGFGFDV
+946 VIGVLNGFGFDV

-1020 ALAEVMEAYTGQQDI
+1020 AFAEVMEAYTGQQDI
-1035 TIKFAASGGL
+1035 TIRFAGDLA
-1045 EQLVRL
+1045 QLARV

>member
-129 DAKVAEIESDYNAQ
+129 DTKVAEIESDYNAQ

-206 NKAYGTVDESATQ
+206 NKAYGTIDESATQ

-250 AAAKSPKGS
+250 AAAKSPKES
-259 SVPASSSS
+259 SVPGSSSS

-376 AAAPLLQAIL
+376 AAAPLLQALL

-406 VSFLTGK
+406 VAFLTGK

-454 NSGGGAGAIT
+454 NSGGGGAGAIT

-501 SLNTIPWPDIQDKA
+501 SLNAIPWPDIQDKA

-537 AIGHTV
+537 AVGHTV

-569 IARGLT
+569 LARGLT

-597 ILTLYGFV
+597 ILTLYSFV
-605 QTYTGWADL
+605 QTYEGWADL

-619 ACINSAIANIPW
+619 ACLNSAIANIPW
-631 MEAGLGLSGFVIGL
+631 TEAGLGLSGFVIGL

-651 AVQGT
+651 TVQGT

-662 QNIVSMIGAIDWVG
+662 QNIVSMVSAIDWVG

-694 IIDQVDWGAVGQ
+694 ILDQVDWGAVGQ

-727 INNLWPMLMTIIGA
+727 INNNWPLLLAILGA
-741 SLLPIIGGFVI
+741 ALLPQISTF
-752 DSVLAELSKQVGI
+752 
-765 MGVQLLGKIAGWIVG
+765 
-780 TMLPTILSGLTA
+780 ILSTVLGTVLNA
-792 LITAIVS
+792 LAVFIASVVAS
-799 AIGLWPATIIAVL
+799 IGLWPL
-812 LILGAAVF
+812 LLVAAVSVI
-820 ACLAAHWD
+820 LAAIIETLRKHGD
-828 EIKQKLGETL
+828 DIRAGVDKFGETIA
-838 DNLQEKVHSAGEKIK
+838 DIIRSAGEKIK

-932 VNGMISAIVGGVNG
+932 VNGMISAIVDGVNG
-946 VISVLNGFGFDV
+946 VIGVLNGFGFDV

-1035 TIKFAASGGL
+1035 TIRFAGDLA
-1045 EQLVRL
+1045 QLARV

>member
-129 DAKVAEIESDYNAQ
+129 DTKVAEIESDYNAQ

-191 ADAIESSFAKIENRQ
+191 ADTIESSFAKIENRQ
-206 NKAYGTVDESATQ
+206 NKAYGTIDESATQ

-259 SVPASSSS
+259 SVPGSSSS

-406 VSFLTGK
+406 VAFLTGK

-454 NSGGGAGAIT
+454 NSGGGGAGAIT

-501 SLNTIPWPDIQDKA
+501 SLNAIPWPDIQDKA

-569 IARGLT
+569 LARGIT

-597 ILTLYGFV
+597 ILTLYSFV

-631 MEAGLGLSGFVIGL
+631 MEAGLGLSGFVVGL
-645 LNTLIA
+645 LHTLIA
-651 AVQGT
+651 TVQGT
-656 DWTTLG
+656 DWTALG
-662 QNIVSMIGAIDWVG
+662 QNIVSMVSAIDWVG

-694 IIDQVDWGAVGQ
+694 ILDQVDWGAVGQ

-727 INNLWPMLMTIIGA
+727 INNNWPLLLAILGA
-741 SLLPIIGGFVI
+741 ALLPQISTF
-752 DSVLAELSKQVGI
+752 
-765 MGVQLLGKIAGWIVG
+765 
-780 TMLPTILSGLTA
+780 ILSTVLGAVLNA
-792 LITAIVS
+792 LAVFIASVVAS
-799 AIGLWPATIIAVL
+799 IGLWPL
-812 LILGAAVF
+812 LLVAAVSVI
-820 ACLAAHWD
+820 LAAIIETLRKHGD
-828 EIKQKLGETL
+828 DIRAGVDKFGETIA
-838 DNLQEKVHSAGEKIK
+838 DIIRSAGEKVK
-853 EIWDALWLVVKLIG
+853 EIWNGLWLTVKLIG

-946 VISVLNGFGFDV
+946 VIGVLNGFGFDV

-1035 TIKFAASGGL
+1035 TIRFAGDLA
-1045 EQLVRL
+1045 QLARV

>member
-121 LLDDLEKQ
+121 FLNDLEKQ

-219 HAERIVADTKK
+219 HAERIVAETQK

-243 NRAARER
+243 SRAAREH
-250 AAAKSPKGS
+250 AIAAKSPKGS
-259 SVPASSSS
+259 SVPGSSGS

-296 GARVFD
+296 GARVFG

-345 LRKTTEWMGSAALS
+345 LRKITEWMGSAALS

-413 SIGASKSAAKAMG
+413 SIGASQSAAKAMG

-464 PNYDFNTDNPFL
+464 PSYDFNTDNPFL

-501 SLNTIPWPDIQDKA
+501 SLNAIPWPDIQDKA

-555 TLMQGIHWDSLGAG
+555 TLVQGIHWDSLGAG

-597 ILTLYGFV
+597 ILTLYSFV

-631 MEAGLGLSGFVIGL
+631 MEAGLGLSGFVVGL
-645 LNTLIA
+645 LHTLIA
-651 AVQGT
+651 TVQGT
-656 DWTTLG
+656 DWTALG
-662 QNIVSMIGAIDWVG
+662 QNIVSMVSAIDWVG

-694 IIDQVDWGAVGQ
+694 ILDQVDWGAVGQ

-727 INNLWPMLMTIIGA
+727 INNNWPLLLAILGA
-741 SLLPIIGGFVI
+741 ALLPQISTF
-752 DSVLAELSKQVGI
+752 
-765 MGVQLLGKIAGWIVG
+765 
-780 TMLPTILSGLTA
+780 ILSTVLGAVLNA
-792 LITAIVS
+792 LAVFIASVVAS
-799 AIGLWPATIIAVL
+799 IGLWPL
-812 LILGAAVF
+812 LLVAAVSVI
-820 ACLAAHWD
+820 LAAIIETLRKHGD
-828 EIKQKLGETL
+828 DIRAGVDKFGETIA
-838 DNLQEKVHSAGEKIK
+838 DIIRSAGEKVK
-853 EIWDALWLVVKLIG
+853 EIWNGLWLTVKLIG

-887 ALDSAAA
+887 ALDSAVA

-946 VISVLNGFGFDV
+946 VIGVLNGFGFDV

-1035 TIKFAASGGL
+1035 TIRFAGDLA
-1045 EQLVRL
+1045 QLARV

>member
-40 KQLNSAQTKRS
+40 RQLNSAQTKRS

-151 KRHAALTAQLNQEN
+151 KRHAALTAQLNQEK

-219 HAERIVADTKK
+219 HAERIVAETQK

-243 NRAARER
+243 SRAAREH
-250 AAAKSPKGS
+250 AIAAKSPKGS
-259 SVPASSSS
+259 SVPGSSGS

-296 GARVFD
+296 GARVFG

-345 LRKTTEWMGSAALS
+345 LRKITEWMGSAALS

-413 SIGASKSAAKAMG
+413 SIGASQSAAKAMG

-476 DEILQAIKDGD
+476 DEIMQAIKDGD

-501 SLNTIPWPDIQDKA
+501 SLNAIPWPDIQDKA

-597 ILTLYGFV
+597 ILTLYSFV

-631 MEAGLGLSGFVIGL
+631 TEAGLGLSGFVVGL
-645 LNTLIA
+645 LHTLIA
-651 AVQGT
+651 TVQGT
-656 DWTTLG
+656 DWTALG
-662 QNIVSMIGAIDWVG
+662 QNIVSMVSTIDWVG

-694 IIDQVDWGAVGQ
+694 ILDQVDWGAVGQ

-727 INNLWPMLMTIIGA
+727 INNNWPLLLAILGA
-741 SLLPIIGGFVI
+741 ALLPQISTF
-752 DSVLAELSKQVGI
+752 
-765 MGVQLLGKIAGWIVG
+765 
-780 TMLPTILSGLTA
+780 ILSTVLGAVLNA
-792 LITAIVS
+792 LAVFIASVVAS
-799 AIGLWPATIIAVL
+799 IGLWPL
-812 LILGAAVF
+812 LLVAAVSVI
-820 ACLAAHWD
+820 LAAIIETLRKHGD
-828 EIKQKLGETL
+828 DIRAGVDKFGETIA
-838 DNLQEKVHSAGEKIK
+838 DIIRSAGEKVK
-853 EIWDALWLVVKLIG
+853 EIWNGLWLTVKLIG

-879 DFWTNIGT
+879 DFWINIGT

-946 VISVLNGFGFDV
+946 VIGVLNGFGFDV

-1035 TIKFAASGGL
+1035 TIRFAGDLA
-1045 EQLVRL
+1045 QLARV

>member
-84 HLADIKSEYPGL
+84 HLADIKSDYPGL

-206 NKAYGTVDESATQ
+206 NKAYGTIDESATQ

-259 SVPASSSS
+259 SVPGSSSS

-406 VSFLTGK
+406 VAFLTGK

-454 NSGGGAGAIT
+454 NSGGGGAGAIT

-501 SLNTIPWPDIQDKA
+501 SLNAIPWPDIQDKA

-569 IARGLT
+569 LARGIT

-597 ILTLYGFV
+597 ILTLYSFV

-631 MEAGLGLSGFVIGL
+631 MEAGLGLSGFVVGL
-645 LNTLIA
+645 LHTLIA
-651 AVQGT
+651 TVQGT
-656 DWTTLG
+656 DWTALG
-662 QNIVSMIGAIDWVG
+662 QNIVSMVSAIDWVG

-694 IIDQVDWGAVGQ
+694 ILDQVDWGAVGQ

-727 INNLWPMLMTIIGA
+727 INNNWPLLLAILGA
-741 SLLPIIGGFVI
+741 ALLPQISTF
-752 DSVLAELSKQVGI
+752 
-765 MGVQLLGKIAGWIVG
+765 
-780 TMLPTILSGLTA
+780 ILSTVLGAVLNA
-792 LITAIVS
+792 LAVFIASVVAS
-799 AIGLWPATIIAVL
+799 IGLWPL
-812 LILGAAVF
+812 LLVAAVSVI
-820 ACLAAHWD
+820 LAAIIETLRKHGD
-828 EIKQKLGETL
+828 DIRAGVDKFGETIA
-838 DNLQEKVHSAGEKIK
+838 DIIRSAGEKVK
-853 EIWDALWLVVKLIG
+853 EIWNGLWLTVKLIG

-932 VNGMISAIVGGVNG
+932 VNSMISAIVGGVNG

-1035 TIKFAASGGL
+1035 TIRFAGDLA
-1045 EQLVRL
+1045 QLARV

>member
-206 NKAYGTVDESATQ
+206 NKAYGTVNESATQ
-219 HAERIVADTKK
+219 HAERIVAETQK
-230 AVNAQDKA
+230 AVSAQDKA

-243 NRAARER
+243 SRAAREH
-250 AAAKSPKGS
+250 AIAAKSPKGS
-259 SVPASSSS
+259 SVPGSSGS

-296 GARVFD
+296 GARVFG

-345 LRKTTEWMGSAALS
+345 LRKITEWMGSAALS

-376 AAAPLLQAIL
+376 AAAPLLQALI

-413 SIGASKSAAKAMG
+413 SIGASQSAAKAMS

-476 DEILQAIKDGD
+476 DEIMQAIKDGD

-501 SLNTIPWPDIQDKA
+501 SLNAIPWPDIQDKA
-515 RAWATNIAN
+515 RAWAANIAN

-555 TLMQGIHWDSLGAG
+555 TLVQGIHWDSLGAG

-597 ILTLYGFV
+597 ILTLYSFV

-614 GNSIA
+614 GSSIA

-631 MEAGLGLSGFVIGL
+631 MEAGLGLSGFVVGL
-645 LNTLIA
+645 LHTLIA
-651 AVQGT
+651 TVQGT
-656 DWTTLG
+656 DWTALG
-662 QNIVSMIGAIDWVG
+662 QNIVSMVSAIDWVG

-694 IIDQVDWGAVGQ
+694 ILDQVDWGAVGQ
-706 KIMECIEAVDWAGI
+706 KIMECIEAVDWAGV

-727 INNLWPMLMTIIGA
+727 INNNWPLLLAILGA
-741 SLLPIIGGFVI
+741 ALLPQISTF
-752 DSVLAELSKQVGI
+752 
-765 MGVQLLGKIAGWIVG
+765 
-780 TMLPTILSGLTA
+780 ILSTVLGAVLNA
-792 LITAIVS
+792 LAVFIASVVAS
-799 AIGLWPATIIAVL
+799 IGLWPL
-812 LILGAAVF
+812 LLVAAVSVI
-820 ACLAAHWD
+820 LAAIIETLRKHGD
-828 EIKQKLGETL
+828 DIRAGVDKFGETIA
-838 DNLQEKVHSAGEKIK
+838 DIIRSAGEKVK
-853 EIWDALWLVVKLIG
+853 EIWNGLWLTVKLIG

-887 ALDSAAA
+887 ALDSAVA

-946 VISVLNGFGFDV
+946 VIGVLNGFGFDV

-1035 TIKFAASGGL
+1035 TIRFAGDLA
-1045 EQLVRL
+1045 QLARV

>member
-143 GDAISGLQ
+143 DDAISDLQ

-250 AAAKSPKGS
+250 AAAAGTSSPAKPTSGNPLRG
-259 SVPASSSS
+259 V
-267 AGLLSGRI
+267 SGRVGSL
-275 TGLNKA
+275 TRA
-281 LSGTLNNALRTVGGL
+281 LSGALSNALRTVGGL
-296 GARVFD
+296 GARVFG
-302 TLQRAVDGLRAK
+302 TLQRAVDGVRAK
-314 LTQSSKNLAKF
+314 LTQSSKNLASF
-325 RNRLMSIV
+325 RNRLMGIV

-345 LRKTTEWMGSAALS
+345 LRKATEWMGSAALS

-501 SLNTIPWPDIQDKA
+501 SLNAIPWPDIQDKA

-569 IARGLT
+569 LARGLT

-597 ILTLYGFV
+597 ILTLYSFV

-631 MEAGLGLSGFVIGL
+631 MEAGLGLSGFVVGL
-645 LNTLIA
+645 LHTLIA
-651 AVQGT
+651 TVQDT
-656 DWTTLG
+656 DWMALG
-662 QNIVSMIGAIDWVG
+662 QNIVSMVSAIDWVG

-694 IIDQVDWGAVGQ
+694 ILDQVDWGAVGQ
-706 KIMECIEAVDWAGI
+706 KIMECIEAVDWTGI

-727 INNLWPMLMTIIGA
+727 INNNWPLLLAILGA
-741 SLLPIIGGFVI
+741 ALLPQISTF
-752 DSVLAELSKQVGI
+752 
-765 MGVQLLGKIAGWIVG
+765 
-780 TMLPTILSGLTA
+780 ILSTVLGSVLTA
-792 LITAIVS
+792 LAGFIASVVA
-799 AIGLWPATIIAVL
+799 AIGLWPL
-812 LILGAAVF
+812 LLVAAVSVILIAIIETLRKHGDDIRAGVDKF
-820 ACLAAHWD
+820 
-828 EIKQKLGETL
+828 GETIA
-838 DNLQEKVHSAGEKIK
+838 DIIRSAGEKIK
-853 EIWDALWLVVKLIG
+853 GIWDALWLVVKLIG

-887 ALDSAAA
+887 ALDSAVA

-1035 TIKFAASGGL
+1035 TICFAGDLA
-1045 EQLVRL
+1045 QLARV

>member
-129 DAKVAEIESDYNAQ
+129 DTKVAEIESDYNAQ

-206 NKAYGTVDESATQ
+206 NKAYGTIDESATQ

-259 SVPASSSS
+259 SVPGSSSS

-406 VSFLTGK
+406 VAFLTGK

-454 NSGGGAGAIT
+454 NSGGGGAGAIT

-501 SLNTIPWPDIQDKA
+501 SLNAIPWPDIQDKA

-597 ILTLYGFV
+597 ILTLYSFV

-631 MEAGLGLSGFVIGL
+631 MEAGLGLSGFVVGL
-645 LNTLIA
+645 LHTLIA
-651 AVQGT
+651 TVQGT
-656 DWTTLG
+656 DWTALG
-662 QNIVSMIGAIDWVG
+662 QNIVSMVSAIDWVG

-694 IIDQVDWGAVGQ
+694 ILDQVDWGAVGQ
-706 KIMECIEAVDWAGI
+706 KIMECIEAVDWAGV

-727 INNLWPMLMTIIGA
+727 INNNWPLLLAILGA
-741 SLLPIIGGFVI
+741 ALLPQISTF
-752 DSVLAELSKQVGI
+752 
-765 MGVQLLGKIAGWIVG
+765 
-780 TMLPTILSGLTA
+780 ILSTVLGAVLNA
-792 LITAIVS
+792 LAVFIASVVAS
-799 AIGLWPATIIAVL
+799 IGLWPL
-812 LILGAAVF
+812 LLVAAVSVI
-820 ACLAAHWD
+820 LAAIIETLRKHGD
-828 EIKQKLGETL
+828 DIRAGVDKFGETIA
-838 DNLQEKVHSAGEKIK
+838 DIIRSAGEKVK
-853 EIWDALWLVVKLIG
+853 EIWNGLWLTVKLIG

-946 VISVLNGFGFDV
+946 VIGVLNGFGFDV

-1035 TIKFAASGGL
+1035 TIRFAGDLA
-1045 EQLVRL
+1045 QLARV

>member
-84 HLADIKSEYPGL
+84 HLADIKSDYPGL

-206 NKAYGTVDESATQ
+206 NKAYGTIDESATQ

-259 SVPASSSS
+259 SVPGSSSS

-325 RNRLMSIV
+325 RNCLMSIV

-376 AAAPLLQAIL
+376 AAAPLLQALL

-406 VSFLTGK
+406 VAFLTGK

-454 NSGGGAGAIT
+454 NSGGGGAGAIT

-501 SLNTIPWPDIQDKA
+501 SLNAIPWPDIQDKA

-569 IARGLT
+569 LARGLT

-597 ILTLYGFV
+597 ILTLYSFV

-631 MEAGLGLSGFVIGL
+631 MEAGLGLSGFVVGL
-645 LNTLIA
+645 LHTLIA
-651 AVQGT
+651 TVQGT
-656 DWTTLG
+656 DWTALG
-662 QNIVSMIGAIDWVG
+662 QNIVSMVSAIDWVG

-694 IIDQVDWGAVGQ
+694 ILDQVDWGAVGQ
-706 KIMECIEAVDWAGI
+706 KIMECIDAVDWAGI

-727 INNLWPMLMTIIGA
+727 INNNWPLLLAILGA
-741 SLLPIIGGFVI
+741 ALLPQISTF
-752 DSVLAELSKQVGI
+752 
-765 MGVQLLGKIAGWIVG
+765 
-780 TMLPTILSGLTA
+780 ILSTVLGTVLNA
-792 LITAIVS
+792 LAVFIASVVAS
-799 AIGLWPATIIAVL
+799 IGLWPL
-812 LILGAAVF
+812 LLVAAVSVI
-820 ACLAAHWD
+820 LAAIIETLRKHGD
-828 EIKQKLGETL
+828 DIRAGVDKFGETIA
-838 DNLQEKVHSAGEKIK
+838 DIIRSAGEKIK

-887 ALDSAAA
+887 ALDSAVA

-932 VNGMISAIVGGVNG
+932 VNGMISAIVDGVNG
-946 VISVLNGFGFDV
+946 VIGVLNGFGFDV

-1035 TIKFAASGGL
+1035 TIRFAGDLA
-1045 EQLVRL
+1045 QLARV

>member
-121 LLDDLEKQ
+121 LLNDLEKQ

-219 HAERIVADTKK
+219 HAERIVAETQK

-243 NRAARER
+243 SRAAREH
-250 AAAKSPKGS
+250 AIAAKSPKGS
-259 SVPASSSS
+259 SVPGSSGS

-281 LSGTLNNALRTVGGL
+281 LSGTLNNALRTVGGI
-296 GARVFD
+296 GTRVFG
-302 TLQRAVDGLRAK
+302 TLQQAVDGLRAK

-366 LGNLQGAAST
+366 LGSLQGAAST

-413 SIGASKSAAKAMG
+413 SIGASQSAAKAMG

-501 SLNTIPWPDIQDKA
+501 SLNAIPWPDIQDKA

-537 AIGHTV
+537 SIGHTV

-597 ILTLYGFV
+597 ILTLYSFV

-631 MEAGLGLSGFVIGL
+631 MEAGLGLSGFVVGL
-645 LNTLIA
+645 LHTLIA
-651 AVQGT
+651 TVQGT
-656 DWTTLG
+656 DWTALG
-662 QNIVSMIGAIDWVG
+662 QNIVSMVSAIDWVG

-694 IIDQVDWGAVGQ
+694 ILDQVDWGAVGQ
-706 KIMECIEAVDWAGI
+706 KIMECIEAVDWAGV

-727 INNLWPMLMTIIGA
+727 INNNWPLLLAILGA
-741 SLLPIIGGFVI
+741 ALLPQISTF
-752 DSVLAELSKQVGI
+752 
-765 MGVQLLGKIAGWIVG
+765 
-780 TMLPTILSGLTA
+780 ILSTVLGAVLNA
-792 LITAIVS
+792 LAAFIASVVAS
-799 AIGLWPATIIAVL
+799 IGLWPL
-812 LILGAAVF
+812 LLVAAVSVI
-820 ACLAAHWD
+820 LAAIIETLRKHGD
-828 EIKQKLGETL
+828 DIRAGVDKFGETIA
-838 DNLQEKVHSAGEKIK
+838 DIIRSAGEKVK
-853 EIWDALWLVVKLIG
+853 EIWNGLWLTVKLIG

-879 DFWTNIGT
+879 DFWINIGT

-932 VNGMISAIVGGVNG
+932 VNGMISAIVGGVNS
-946 VISVLNGFGFDV
+946 VIGVLNGFGFDV
-958 PEWAQDKLG
+958 PEWARDKLG

-1035 TIKFAASGGL
+1035 TIRFAGDLA
-1045 EQLVRL
+1045 QLARV

>member
-121 LLDDLEKQ
+121 LLNDLEKQ

-219 HAERIVADTKK
+219 HAERIVAETQK

-243 NRAARER
+243 SRAAREH
-250 AAAKSPKGS
+250 AIAAKSPKGS
-259 SVPASSSS
+259 SVPGSSGS

-281 LSGTLNNALRTVGGL
+281 LSGTLNNALRTVGGI
-296 GARVFD
+296 GTRVFG
-302 TLQRAVDGLRAK
+302 TLQQAVDGLRAK

-366 LGNLQGAAST
+366 LGSLQGAAST

-413 SIGASKSAAKAMG
+413 SIGASQSAAKAMG

-501 SLNTIPWPDIQDKA
+501 SLNAIPWPDIQDKA

-597 ILTLYGFV
+597 ILTLYSFV

-631 MEAGLGLSGFVIGL
+631 MEAGLGLSGFVVGL
-645 LNTLIA
+645 LHTLIA
-651 AVQGT
+651 TVQGT
-656 DWTTLG
+656 DWTALG
-662 QNIVSMIGAIDWVG
+662 QNIVSMVSSIDWVG

-694 IIDQVDWGAVGQ
+694 ILDQVDWGAVGQ

-727 INNLWPMLMTIIGA
+727 INNNWPLLLAILGA
-741 SLLPIIGGFVI
+741 ALLPQISTF
-752 DSVLAELSKQVGI
+752 
-765 MGVQLLGKIAGWIVG
+765 
-780 TMLPTILSGLTA
+780 ILSTVLGAVLNA
-792 LITAIVS
+792 LAVFIASVVAS
-799 AIGLWPATIIAVL
+799 IGLWPL
-812 LILGAAVF
+812 LLVAAVSVI
-820 ACLAAHWD
+820 LAAIIETLRKHGD
-828 EIKQKLGETL
+828 DIRAGVDKFGETIA
-838 DNLQEKVHSAGEKIK
+838 DIIRSAGEKVK
-853 EIWDALWLVVKLIG
+853 EIWNGLWLTVKLIG

-887 ALDSAAA
+887 ALDSAVA
-894 DIQQGW
+894 DIQRGW

-946 VISVLNGFGFDV
+946 VIGVLNGFGFDV

-1035 TIKFAASGGL
+1035 TIRFAGDLA
-1045 EQLVRL
+1045 QLARV

>member
-1 MADGSITI
+1 MADGSIII

-143 GDAISGLQ
+143 GDVISGLQ

-165 DAVNQQKS
+165 DAVNQQKN

-219 HAERIVADTKK
+219 HAERIVAETQK
-230 AVNAQDKA
+230 AVSAQDKA

-243 NRAARER
+243 SRAAREH
-250 AAAKSPKGS
+250 AADAKSPKGS
-259 SVPASSSS
+259 SVPGLFSS

-296 GARVFD
+296 GDRVFG
-302 TLQRAVDGLRAK
+302 TLQRAVDGVRAK
-314 LTQSSKNLAKF
+314 LTQSSKNLARF

-366 LGNLQGAAST
+366 LGSLQGAAST

-413 SIGASKSAAKAMG
+413 SIGASQSAAKAMG

-476 DEILQAIKDGD
+476 DEIMQAIKDGD

-501 SLNTIPWPDIQDKA
+501 SLNAIPWPDIQDKA

-597 ILTLYGFV
+597 ILTLYSFV

-645 LNTLIA
+645 LHTLIA
-651 AVQGT
+651 TVQGT
-656 DWTTLG
+656 DWTALG
-662 QNIVSMIGAIDWVG
+662 QNIVSMVSAIDWVG

-694 IIDQVDWGAVGQ
+694 ILDQVDWGVVGQ
-706 KIMECIEAVDWAGI
+706 KIMECLEAVDWAGI

-727 INNLWPMLMTIIGA
+727 INNNWPLLLAVLGA
-741 SLLPIIGGFVI
+741 ALLPQISTF
-752 DSVLAELSKQVGI
+752 
-765 MGVQLLGKIAGWIVG
+765 
-780 TMLPTILSGLTA
+780 ILSTVLGAVLKA
-792 LITAIVS
+792 LAVFIASVVAS
-799 AIGLWPATIIAVL
+799 IGLWPLLLVTAVAVIMTAIIETLRKHGDDIRAGVDK
-812 LILGAAVF
+812 F
-820 ACLAAHWD
+820 
-828 EIKQKLGETL
+828 GETIA
-838 DNLQEKVHSAGEKIK
+838 DIIRSAGEKVK
-853 EIWDALWLVVKLIG
+853 EIWNGLWLTVKLIG

-887 ALDSAAA
+887 ALDSAVA
-894 DIQQGW
+894 DIQRGW

-946 VISVLNGFGFDV
+946 VIGVLNGFGFDV

-1035 TIKFAASGGL
+1035 TIRFAGDLA
-1045 EQLVRL
+1045 QLARV

>member
-84 HLADIKSEYPGL
+84 HLADIKSDYPGL

-259 SVPASSSS
+259 SVPGSSSS

-314 LTQSSKNLAKF
+314 LTQSSKNLASF

-376 AAAPLLQAIL
+376 AAAPLLQALL

-501 SLNTIPWPDIQDKA
+501 SLNAIPWPDIQDKA

-569 IARGLT
+569 LARGIT

-597 ILTLYGFV
+597 ILTLYSFV

-631 MEAGLGLSGFVIGL
+631 MEAGLGLSGFVVGL
-645 LNTLIA
+645 LHTLIA
-651 AVQGT
+651 TVQGT
-656 DWTTLG
+656 DWTALG
-662 QNIVSMIGAIDWVG
+662 QNIVSMVSAIDWVG

-694 IIDQVDWGAVGQ
+694 ILDQVDWGAVGQ

-727 INNLWPMLMTIIGA
+727 INNNWPLLLAILGA
-741 SLLPIIGGFVI
+741 ALLPQISTF
-752 DSVLAELSKQVGI
+752 
-765 MGVQLLGKIAGWIVG
+765 
-780 TMLPTILSGLTA
+780 ILSTVLGAVLNA
-792 LITAIVS
+792 LAVFIASVVAS
-799 AIGLWPATIIAVL
+799 IGLWPL
-812 LILGAAVF
+812 LLVAAVSVI
-820 ACLAAHWD
+820 LAAIIETLRKHGD
-828 EIKQKLGETL
+828 DIRAGVDKFGETIA
-838 DNLQEKVHSAGEKIK
+838 DIIRSAGEKVK
-853 EIWDALWLVVKLIG
+853 EIWNGLWLTVKLIG

-932 VNGMISAIVGGVNG
+932 VNSMISAIVGGVNG
-946 VISVLNGFGFDV
+946 VIGVLNGFGFDV

-1035 TIKFAASGGL
+1035 TIRFVGDLA
-1045 EQLVRL
+1045 QLARV